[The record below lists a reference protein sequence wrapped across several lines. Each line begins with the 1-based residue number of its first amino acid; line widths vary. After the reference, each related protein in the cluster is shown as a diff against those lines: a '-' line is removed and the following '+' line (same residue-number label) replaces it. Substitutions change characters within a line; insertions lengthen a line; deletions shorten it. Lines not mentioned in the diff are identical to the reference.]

1 MLTEVLNICLG
12 NCQELNGKVVSEDG
26 TKIRDRIIELGN
38 SSNHRNL
45 EHNKMGAHQCK

>member
-26 TKIRDRIIELGN
+26 TKIRDRIIELILLDLTKN
-38 SSNHRNL
+38 DETL
-45 EHNKMGAHQCK
+45 ENN